1 MAFGTKKETTAR
13 NVNTSDQSIL
23 AKDVVV
29 KGEVFCTGLLRVE
42 GKIEGSIK
50 GSGEITVAE
59 SADLKA
65 DIEGR
70 KVIILGK
77 VEGNIKASES
87 VELVAT
93 AKVFGDI
100 TTDKISIEEGAVFTG
115 KCVTKAPEKPKPE
128 ESPSKKDTNSKSSV
142 SK

>member
-1 MAFGTKKETTAR
+1 MAFGAKKETGSIR
-13 NVNTSDQSIL
+13 NANTSDQSIL
-23 AKDVVV
+23 AKDIVV
-29 KGEVFCTGLLRVE
+29 KGELFCEGLLRVE

-50 GSGEITVAE
+50 GHGEVTIAE

-70 KVIILGK
+70 KIIILGK
-77 VEGNIKASES
+77 VEGNIKATES
-87 VELVAT
+87 VELVST

-115 KCVTKAPEKPKPE
+115 KCITKVPEKPKAE
-128 ESPSKKDTNSKSSV
+128 VSANKKDTKNGV

>member
-1 MAFGTKKETTAR
+1 MAFGAKKETAAR

-23 AKDVVV
+23 AKDVVI

-42 GKIEGSIK
+42 GKIEGAIK

-59 SADLKA
+59 NADLKA

-77 VEGNIKASES
+77 VEGNIKATDS
-87 VELVAT
+87 VELVST

-115 KCVTKAPEKPKPE
+115 KCVTKAPEKPKFE
-128 ESPSKKDTNSKSSV
+128 EPSSKKDTNTKSGASK
-142 SK
+142 